1 MCDIHYEKLLPPL
14 MSGQT
19 LIDRISNYPD
29 YDQNIRNAEQYER
42 LDGLADIYRVYYPFP
57 MSVEIYSKL
66 YLSTTLSLKKKN
78 TKELKILI
86 NLACNTTEKRYLQIN
101 DR

>member
-1 MCDIHYEKLLPPL
+1 MSDIAYEKLLPPL

-29 YDQNIRNAEQYER
+29 YDESIRNAEQYER

-78 TKELKILI
+78 TK
-86 NLACNTTEKRYLQIN
+86 LAEYSV
-101 DR
+101 